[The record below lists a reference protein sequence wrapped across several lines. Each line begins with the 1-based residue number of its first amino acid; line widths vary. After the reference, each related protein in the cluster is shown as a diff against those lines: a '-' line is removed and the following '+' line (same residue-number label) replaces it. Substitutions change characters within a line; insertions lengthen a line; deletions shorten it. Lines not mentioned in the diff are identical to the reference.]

1 MKHKSE
7 LMTQGPLLENILLY
21 TIPIILTIL
30 LQRLFNAVDLIIVGQ
45 YCGSASLGAVGATT
59 FITNLFVNFF
69 IGLSVGAGV
78 SVAHAYGAKEDENI
92 QRTVH
97 TAIPVSLVCGGI
109 ITVAGVLLAKPM
121 LLMMGTPESLVP
133 MATLYMQIYFGGI
146 IFNMVYNFSAAVL
159 RAVGDTK
166 SPLIFLT
173 IAGVLNVVLNI
184 IFVTVFEMNVAGVAL
199 ATTISQGVSAVLT
212 IWALMRRTDSSK
224 LVLKKIRLYK
234 EQVVKILRIGL
245 PAAVNSSLFSISNI
259 TIQSS
264 INSFGEIA
272 MSGNT
277 AAANLIEFVSTISAG
292 FYQSSLNF
300 TGQNIGANQ
309 PARAKKSV
317 FLCALYSAAMTL
329 LVSCLTIGF
338 GRDLLAVYVT
348 DSPEAIEYGMVRLYY
363 ICGLWFIG
371 CIMDSLTGALRGM
384 GKSTVPMIISVLGV
398 CGIRILWVYTV
409 FQIPKF
415 HTLQSLF
422 LSYPISWVITAAA
435 ELIAFFIVLKKNA
448 AACNIVSPTNA

>member
-1 MKHKSE
+1 MKQKSE

-317 FLCALYSAAMTL
+317 FLCTLYSAAMTL